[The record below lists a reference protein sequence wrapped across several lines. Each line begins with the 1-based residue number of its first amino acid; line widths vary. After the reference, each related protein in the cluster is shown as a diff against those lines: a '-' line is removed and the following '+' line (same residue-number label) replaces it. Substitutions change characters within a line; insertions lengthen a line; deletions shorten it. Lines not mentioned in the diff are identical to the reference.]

1 MKKVYSTEFAD
12 TLVALAIIGGFFGLM
27 AAVAVMFGL

>member
-1 MKKVYSTEFAD
+1 MKKVYSTEVTD

-27 AAVAVMFGL
+27 AAIAVLFGL